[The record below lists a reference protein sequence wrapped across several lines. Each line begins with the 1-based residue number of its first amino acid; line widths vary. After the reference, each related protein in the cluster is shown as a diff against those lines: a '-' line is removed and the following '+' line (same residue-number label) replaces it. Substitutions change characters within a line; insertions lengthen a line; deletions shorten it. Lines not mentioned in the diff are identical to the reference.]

1 MNKKDKVTESL
12 SVGFMAIVAIGA
24 VALSAYWL
32 VTSFNDVV
40 DHFITNEQAKVIF
53 YRDQFSALGLLLIFV
68 PLIIA
73 TVIYKVSDKKITG
86 KKEKKFNKAML
97 SGLALLFLVPF
108 VAQMSYNARYEN
120 NPTYTYC
127 EEESKWWLLSLTR
140 VYVKDM
146 NLCGIDKD

>member
-1 MNKKDKVTESL
+1 MNKKDKLLENL
-12 SVGFMAIVAIGA
+12 SVGGMAIVAIGA

-32 VTSFNDVV
+32 VTSFNDVIN
-40 DHFITNEQAKVIF
+40 HFITTEQAKVVF

-73 TVIYKVSDKKITG
+73 TVIYKVSGQKITG
-86 KKEKKFNKAML
+86 KKEKKFNKIML
-97 SGLALLFLVPF
+97 SGLVLLFIVPF
-108 VAQMSYNARYEN
+108 VVQMSYNARYEN
-120 NPTYTYC
+120 NQTYLYC

-146 NLCGIDKD
+146 SLCGIAQG